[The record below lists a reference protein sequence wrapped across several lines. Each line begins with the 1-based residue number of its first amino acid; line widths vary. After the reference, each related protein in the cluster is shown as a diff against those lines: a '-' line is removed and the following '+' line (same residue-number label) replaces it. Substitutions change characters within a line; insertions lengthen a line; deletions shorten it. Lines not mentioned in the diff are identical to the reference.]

1 MDHGVLI
8 MVFNISNA
16 DKMDNLIYSIAKE
29 NSQDDRDEL
38 FKVMVE
44 SELFSPIENANPDEK
59 ISLQVVNVEGNRMTL
74 FYTEKGSLE
83 GKGKIAGMKG
93 LNALEMILGSK
104 RGDGILLQS
113 LKKNTWFAM
122 SKPMIEELLI
132 NYRR

>member
-74 FYTEKGSLE
+74 FYTEKESLE